1 MNYVD
6 RDYIDACEKAIAECQ
21 RNIQMYQEIMED
33 RSWEDNVDCRK
44 KIQEE
49 EARIRSQELEI
60 KWCIENQS

>member
-6 RDYIDACEKAIAECQ
+6 RGYIDACEKAIAECQ
-21 RNIQMYQEIMED
+21 RNIQMYQEIMEG
-33 RSWEDNVDCRK
+33 RSWEDNVGCRK

-60 KWCIENQS
+60 KWCIANPS